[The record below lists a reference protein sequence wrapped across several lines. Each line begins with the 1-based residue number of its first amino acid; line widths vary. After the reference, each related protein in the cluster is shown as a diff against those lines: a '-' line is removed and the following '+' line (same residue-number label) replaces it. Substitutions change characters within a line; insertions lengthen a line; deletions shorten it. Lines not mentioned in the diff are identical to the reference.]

1 MKASTRR
8 IGLSSIAVAV
18 ALLAAP
24 VVASAAETGGYLG
37 LGGGSGKFKNFNNKS
52 RSAYRVYGGYDFSRY
67 FGAELGY
74 IDFGRA
80 TNGPDSARLNGVDL
94 SAIGKIPLV
103 NDRLDLFGRAG
114 VVRSRSKTDIAGVS
128 ATDTRNGAVY
138 GAGVQY
144 NFTDNFGLRGEWD
157 RYKHTNADADLVSAN
172 VVFHFM
178 PAY

>member
-1 MKASTRR
+1 MKANTRR

-18 ALLAAP
+18 ALFATPFA
-24 VVASAAETGGYLG
+24 ASAAETGGYLG
-37 LGGGSGKFKNFNNKS
+37 LAGGSGKFKDFNNKT
-52 RSAYRVYGGYDFSRY
+52 RTAYRVYGGYDFSRY

-74 IDFGRA
+74 IDFGRVD
-80 TNGPDSARLNGVDL
+80 NGPDNARLNGVDV
-94 SAIGKIPLV
+94 SALGKLPV
-103 NDRLDLFGRAG
+103 TNRFDVFGRAG
-114 VVRSRSKTDIAGVS
+114 VVRSRSKSNIAGVS

-157 RYKHTNADADLVSAN
+157 RYRHTNANADFVSAN
-172 VVFHFM
+172 LVFHFM